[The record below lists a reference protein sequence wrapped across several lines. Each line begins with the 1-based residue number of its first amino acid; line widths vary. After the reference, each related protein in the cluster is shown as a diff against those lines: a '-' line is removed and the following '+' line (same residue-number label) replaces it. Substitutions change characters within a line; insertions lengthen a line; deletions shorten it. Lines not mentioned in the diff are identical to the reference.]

1 MRLTLKEIEDAITTL
16 RAGFWPSSMGPPPDA
31 WGADPERQQRIAR
44 RMLAELEQL
53 IEAEGG
59 PDVMHHSDTISIL
72 RSRQHDVY

>member
-31 WGADPERQQRIAR
+31 WGADFERQQQIAR
-44 RMLAELEQL
+44 RMMAELEQV
-53 IEAEGG
+53 IEGEDG

-72 RSRQHDVY
+72 RGGQHD